1 MEQAIHGKLLKFG
14 HNVNTDIII
23 PHKYLSS
30 IDPAELATHVF
41 EVFGE
46 DYPKKV
52 AEYDF
57 LLAGDNFGCG
67 SAREQAASAIKGAG
81 IKAVIAR
88 SYARTFFRNAIN
100 SGLPI
105 VECPDLYDD
114 VAEGDPL
121 TVDFARGEIQTTQ
134 KTYRFPPLPAS
145 VQQILE
151 VGGLV
156 PYLRSKFVAGEG
168 SQSRR

>member
-1 MEQAIHGKLLKFG
+1 MQDSITGRVLKFG

-41 EVFGE
+41 EVLGE
-46 DYPKKV
+46 EYPKKTQQFEFV
-52 AEYDF
+52 
-57 LLAGDNFGCG
+57 LAGDNFGCG
-67 SAREQAASAIKGAG
+67 SAREQAAAAIKGAG
-81 IKAVIAR
+81 VKAVIAN

-105 VECPDLYDD
+105 VECPELYDQLE
-114 VAEGDPL
+114 EGDAL
-121 TVDFARGEIQTTQ
+121 SIDFAQGEIEAKGKRYT
-134 KTYRFPPLPAS
+134 FPPLPPS
-145 VQQILE
+145 VQEILR

-156 PYLRSKFVAGEG
+156 PYLKEKFKK
-168 SQSRR
+168 SS